1 MNRLT
6 AILFSII
13 LVISTSSCAKR
24 SDYNDNN
31 INSYESPPPLKEDLT
46 YINEEDIYIENIV
59 SNMNLKEKV
68 GQLAIIGFQ
77 EKFLNKDTIDFITND
92 KIGGFILFKRNF
104 ENIKELYD
112 LNVELKN
119 NNINNPLPLFISI
132 DEEGKSVSR
141 LPEDANK
148 IPDAVDFGSIDDI
161 KLTEKAGAIIG
172 EELYAM
178 GINMNFA
185 PVLDIPVLKNN
196 TLLKRRA
203 YGKEPSIVSRHGIA
217 FINGLSSQNI
227 ISVAK
232 HFPGHGGSNMDSHKT
247 LPLLD
252 AEYSLIK
259 NRELIPFKNAI
270 KEGIDAVMLGH
281 LAFPKIDDS
290 GLPASRS
297 KVFITEILRESLGFE
312 GITVTDDIEM
322 YGFLGNNKNIDEL
335 IVEAFNS
342 GIDIFLISHTKKLQK
357 DVLDALYDG
366 VKKGHITKERLDE
379 SLKRIIKIKLKYF
392 LSNEMNMDFDKAY
405 GILTDKNNKSLFEN
419 IK

>member
-1 MNRLT
+1 MKVL
-6 AILFSII
+6 ILY
-13 LVISTSSCAKR
+13 A
-24 SDYNDNN
+24 
-31 INSYESPPPLKEDLT
+31 
-46 YINEEDIYIENIV
+46 
-59 SNMNLKEKV
+59 
-68 GQLAIIGFQ
+68 
-77 EKFLNKDTIDFITND
+77 
-92 KIGGFILFKRNF
+92 KIGGGHLKAAEAIKEAFERNYKNVNVVLNDGM
-104 ENIKELYD
+104 EALKTRSLSNKVLIKSYLSITKYTPDIWRNIYNMSDKMDNSALKELYD